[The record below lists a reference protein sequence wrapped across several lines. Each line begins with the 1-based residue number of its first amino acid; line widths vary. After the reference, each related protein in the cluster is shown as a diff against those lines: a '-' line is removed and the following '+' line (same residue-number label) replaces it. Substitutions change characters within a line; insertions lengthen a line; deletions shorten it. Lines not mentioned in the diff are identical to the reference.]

1 MLSDLVFSPQAL
13 GSLGSQFQDHY
24 HETSEGKAA
33 EEKQG
38 REDKPG
44 ETHHPH
50 LGLVLLHCGSLLF
63 S

>member
-1 MLSDLVFSPQAL
+1 MFSLQAL
-13 GSLGSQFQDHY
+13 VSLGSQFQDHY
-24 HETSEGKAA
+24 HETSEGNAA

-44 ETHHPH
+44 ENHHPH
-50 LGLVLLHCGSLLF
+50 LGLVLLHCEPLLF

>member
-1 MLSDLVFSPQAL
+1 MFSDPVFYSQAL
-13 GSLGSQFQDHY
+13 GSLGSQFQNHY

-50 LGLVLLHCGSLLF
+50 LGLVLLHCGPPVF